1 MVSISERELLIPW
14 SQAQQLSL
22 AAVFDALLDGLPLAV
37 SPAPGRGTNAN
48 LAVAPRLVNETL
60 NNVCSTQ
67 RVLAMAACLVAQTD
81 LAGEADANP
90 LVFPG
95 SSVTD
100 GLVLPEESRP
110 LRRNRRAWWTALHR
124 ILSGLDE
131 ARDPMQDAM
140 SDGTDPNR
148 QVDLPDASEA
158 PSLAG
163 TRDRWGQM
171 WEQCRTLNRRP
182 SRIALSVSG
191 GDLAD
196 PRYRSLQL
204 GLVRRIELILCQF
217 TWEDRVQQEKL
228 ASLKRLAYGAS
239 HEINN
244 PLANIATR
252 AQTLQ
257 RDEVNLQRR
266 QVLETINAQAFR
278 AFDMLANLMH
288 YAAPPLAKP
297 QTVDLVALAKRCL
310 SDVPSHGV
318 GSVTPNW
325 CGASEPIQAHVD
337 PQQVA
342 VLVQALLRNADEAC
356 GGDGIINVTVEKAA
370 RDSNAAEWA
379 VIRVTDNGPTVPL
392 ENLAVMCDPFH
403 SGREAGRGLGFGL
416 AKSLRIIE
424 AHSGWLEFQPQVP
437 RGLQV
442 SAFLPLAVTNDATHS

>member
-22 AAVFDALLDGLPLAV
+22 AAVFDALLDSLPLAV
-37 SPAPGRGTNAN
+37 SPVPGRGTNAN
-48 LAVAPRLVNETL
+48 AAIAAPLLNETQ
-60 NNVCSTQ
+60 NNVCSTHW
-67 RVLAMAACLVAQTD
+67 VLATAACLVAQVD
-81 LAGEADANP
+81 SGREVDSSP
-90 LVFPG
+90 LVFPET
-95 SSVTD
+95 SVSD
-100 GLVLPEESRP
+100 GLLLPAESRQ
-110 LRRNRRAWWTALHR
+110 LRRNRRAWWMALHQV
-124 ILSGLDE
+124 LSGLEE
-131 ARDPMQDAM
+131 ARDPIHDAI
-140 SDGTDPNR
+140 SDWTDPNR
-148 QVDLPDASEA
+148 LVDLPEGAA
-158 PSLAG
+158 VPVPAG
-163 TRDRWGQM
+163 TRERWLRM
-171 WEQCRTLNRRP
+171 WEHCRTLNQRP
-182 SRIALSVSG
+182 ARIALSVSG

-204 GLVRRIELILCQF
+204 GLVRRIELILCRF
-217 TWEDRVQQEKL
+217 TWEDRVQEEKL

-257 RDEVNLQRR
+257 RDEDNLQRR

-288 YAAPPLAKP
+288 YAAPPLATP
-297 QTVDLVALAKRCL
+297 QSVDLVALVKRCL
-310 SDVPSHGV
+310 SEIQSHVVQRLAPKWYGD
-318 GSVTPNW
+318 S
-325 CGASEPIQAHVD
+325 GAIRAHVD

-342 VLVQALLRNADEAC
+342 VLVQALLRNAGEAC
-356 GGDGIINVTVEKAA
+356 DSEGIINVTVEKTPK
-370 RDSNAAEWA
+370 DSDTAEWA
-379 VIRVTDNGPTVPL
+379 VIRVTDNGPTVRF

-416 AKSLRIIE
+416 AKSLRIVE

-442 SAFLPLAVTNDATHS
+442 SAFLPLAVPNHAAQT